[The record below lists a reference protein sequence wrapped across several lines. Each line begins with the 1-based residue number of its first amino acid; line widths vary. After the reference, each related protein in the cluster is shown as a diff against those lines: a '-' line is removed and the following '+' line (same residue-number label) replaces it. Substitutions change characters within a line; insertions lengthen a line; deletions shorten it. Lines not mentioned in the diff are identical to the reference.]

1 MCLFEFFAGS
11 FASSVSAEATVHV
24 AMAHRKC
31 FLVTMQDLT
40 VSKLKDLLRI
50 YPLAIVIVLPLPED
64 YSALSDEQTEQWMN
78 VERMLIEQEYPI
90 PIYFTRMDQNVRD
103 VFTQLNAMS
112 STDHT
117 SSATKGKA

>member
-1 MCLFEFFAGS
+1 
-11 FASSVSAEATVHV
+11 
-24 AMAHRKC
+24 MAHRKC

-40 VSKLKDLLRI
+40 VSKLKDLMRI